1 MLKTLKELLKSK
13 IFIISTIFVIS
24 IVVTF
29 LLTNRPAKTLPP
41 AVVNEPNQISWNSVI
56 PGLTQYSELT
66 QLTDKPLIALPQP
79 NGSTVVSYQSSSQY
93 WTNDIVVKNNTVDFI
108 HERLFPPDNTSFIDK
123 TKNLKSAPIM
133 LYGEESQSEIYL
145 FVYAS
150 EGIALLANK
159 DKNVLFEAWYFPPAN
174 IATVLKRPEFQSYST
189 TEQLRDH

>member
-1 MLKTLKELLKSK
+1 MIKALKKLLKSK
-13 IFIISTIFVIS
+13 IFIISAIFVTS
-24 IVVTF
+24 IVVTY
-29 LLTNRPAKTLPP
+29 LLSNRPIKPAPP
-41 AVVNEPNQISWNSVI
+41 IKSISLNQTGWKSIL

-93 WTNDIVVKNNTVDFI
+93 WTNDVVVKNNTVDFI

-123 TKNLKSAPIM
+123 AKNLKSAPAL

-150 EGIALLANK
+150 EGIALLTNK
-159 DKNVLFEAWYFPPAN
+159 DKDVLFEAWYFPPTN
-174 IATVLKRPEFQSYST
+174 ITEVLKRPEFQSYST